1 MEGSADWFPNHNAI
15 IFYGSSLTYK
25 QLDRK
30 VNQFAHALR
39 RMGVKPGDRVMIVL
53 PNVPQMVIAYCAVL
67 KICADVVLP
76 NPDADGE

>member
-1 MEGSADWFPNHNAI
+1 MRLWKVRPIGSPNHNAI

-53 PNVPQMVIAYCAVL
+53 PNVPQMGYRLLCCPQNL
-67 KICADVVLP
+67 C
-76 NPDADGE
+76 